1 MSPKFS
7 ESFWKGYFK
16 ILKPWLKIYFSKEDN
31 FSRILTKNGLGKSG
45 FKRFFSKVFVG
56 TKIMNVVLRQALTI
70 NNRCQSLFFLKDW
83 IP

>member
-31 FSRILTKNGLGKSG
+31 FSRILTRTDLESPV
-45 FKRFFSKVFVG
+45 SSVFLA
-56 TKIMNVVLRQALTI
+56 KYLSEQRL
-70 NNRCQSLFFLKDW
+70 
-83 IP
+83 